1 MWQNIL
7 NSIVD
12 FFMNFRYLFTATGW
26 FLLKFLFMG
35 GVAFGGTMLGISYRK
50 KKNLKEQA

>member
-1 MWQNIL
+1 MHAII

-26 FLLKFLFMG
+26 FFLKFLFMG
-35 GVAFGGTMLGISYRK
+35 GVALGGTMLGIVYRK